1 MGGARQAT
9 CLLVDGYNIIGDWPS
24 LNQIRQEAGFEA
36 ARRELT
42 ETMANYSARQG
53 FNTRLV
59 FDAHLVNAPGAEEP
73 ITDNLVVCYTSFGQ
87 TADTYI
93 EKVCANLFA
102 QARRHNRVIVASS
115 DRAHRLTVSGY
126 GAECISARQLATD
139 VQFVNRS
146 QHHRSSRRSKPSG
159 RSLLQSLDDE
169 AKEKLTRL
177 RFGIQ
182 SSSPAN
188 EGYCR

>member
-1 MGGARQAT
+1 MGGAKQAT

-24 LNQIRQEAGFEA
+24 LHQIRRNAGFEA

-53 FNTRLV
+53 FYTRLV
-59 FDAHLVNAPGAEEP
+59 FDAHLVNAPGSEET

-102 QARRHNRVIVASS
+102 QSRRHNRVIVASS

-126 GAECISARQLATD
+126 GAECISARQLARE
-139 VQFVNRS
+139 VQFTSRS
-146 QHHRSSRRSKPSG
+146 NPQHSLRRGKPAG
-159 RSLLQSLDDE
+159 RSLLQSLDDD
-169 AKEKLTRL
+169 AKEKLIRL
-177 RFGIQ
+177 RFGVQ
-182 SSSPAN
+182 
-188 EGYCR
+188 